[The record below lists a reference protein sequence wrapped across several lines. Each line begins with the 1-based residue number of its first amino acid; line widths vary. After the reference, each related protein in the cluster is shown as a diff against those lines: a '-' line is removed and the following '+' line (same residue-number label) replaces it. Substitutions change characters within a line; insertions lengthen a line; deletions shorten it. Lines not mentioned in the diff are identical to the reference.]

1 MNAELDHGYFI
12 GRRGLE
18 LGFFGVSLDCLPD
31 CIGIDYGAI
40 LAFFGGLDAFGAVL
54 VDRGDVVA
62 ESEGGD

>member
-12 GRRGLE
+12 GGGGLE
-18 LGFFGVSLDCLPD
+18 LGFFGVGFDCFTD
-31 CIGIDYGAI
+31 CVGIDYGAV

-62 ESEGGD
+62 ESESCD